1 MIVFLGDPGWGDLR
15 EQDWCRALLSRA
27 GVV

>member
-1 MIVFLGDPGWGDLR
+1 MIVFLGDPTWDDVR

-27 GVV
+27 GVG